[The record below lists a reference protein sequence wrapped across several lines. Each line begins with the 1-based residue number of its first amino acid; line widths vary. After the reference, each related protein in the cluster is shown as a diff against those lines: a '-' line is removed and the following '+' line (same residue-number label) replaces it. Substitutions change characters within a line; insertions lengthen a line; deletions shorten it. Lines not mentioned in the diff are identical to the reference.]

1 MGEDR
6 RAPLRSDPGRRAEA
20 DDASHTL
27 GAPGGEGECDRAADG
42 AAGYDDTAIA
52 RRGLEQ
58 RIDIGDRGRH
68 LAGAA
73 RWSTGPRRACRS
85 AAPSSRYAG
94 AAAHCPS
101 CHVFSS

>member
-1 MGEDR
+1 MAGNALRLDRVGMGEDR

-20 DDASHTL
+20 DDALDTL

-68 LAGAA
+68 VAGAA
-73 RWSTGPRRACRS
+73 RLVDWPAPRVS
-85 AAPSSRYAG
+85 
-94 AAAHCPS
+94 
-101 CHVFSS
+101 